1 LKRYLLDTNI
11 CIYFLNGKFN
21 LDKKIKEIGGLKECL
36 ISEITMTE
44 LKFGAA
50 NSKRIKE
57 NTKVV
62 KQLADT
68 VTILPIYNCL
78 DIYASEKARLRKAGN
93 PVDEFDLLIGASAV
107 ANKLILV
114 TKNTKDFA
122 RIKGIKLEDWTIS

>member
-1 LKRYLLDTNI
+1 
-11 CIYFLNGKFN
+11 
-21 LDKKIKEIGGLKECL
+21 
-36 ISEITMTE
+36 MTE

-68 VTILPIYNCL
+68 LTILPIYNCL